1 MKDTW
6 TGMTAAALGRGI
18 ADGTIDP
25 VELTEAFLDATQT
38 HQFGDRIY
46 ARLTPDRARAEAKAA
61 TARARAGHRLSALDG
76 VPISW
81 KDLYDTAGTAT
92 EAGSHLL
99 AGRTPTQDAHV
110 LQNATAAG
118 VICLGKTHMTELAF
132 SGLGLNPKTASPP
145 NINDPSAASGGS
157 SSGAAASV
165 AHGLAPI
172 GIGSDT
178 AGSVRLPAAWNNL
191 VGLKTTAGRLSLD
204 GVVPLC
210 PRFDTV
216 GPLTR
221 TVEDAALMLA
231 VLEGGKPADLT
242 GANLTGVRLG
252 VLNTVAV
259 AQAEDKPRAGFARAL
274 DKLTAAGAAITLL
287 DIPAVTEA
295 MDLALILFGAEAYG
309 TWKDQIEANPS
320 AMFENVLQRFRGGAP
335 FAAADYVAA
344 WQQLERLRADYH
356 AATASF
362 DAIVLPTCP
371 ILPPNQQKLMH
382 DPEYFGERNLS
393 TLRNT
398 RIGSL
403 MGVPGLTLPTGTPS
417 VGILFQGPPSSEER
431 LLRLGAAAE
440 AALA

>member
-1 MKDTW
+1 MTDTW

-25 VELTEAFLDATQT
+25 VELTEAFLSAIEA
-38 HQFGDRIY
+38 HQFADRIY
-46 ARLTPDRARAEAKAA
+46 ARLTPDRARAEARAA
-61 TARARAGHRLSALDG
+61 AARAKAGHRLSALDG

-92 EAGSHLL
+92 EAGSHQL
-99 AGRTPTQDAHV
+99 AGRPHPPEARVH
-110 LQNATAAG
+110 QNATAAG
-118 VICLGKTHMTELAF
+118 LVCLGKTHMTELAF

-145 NINDPSAASGGS
+145 NVNDPDAASGGS

-191 VGLKTTAGRLSLD
+191 VGLKTTAGRLPLD

-242 GANLTGVRLG
+242 GATLTGVRLG

-259 AQAEDKPRAGFARAL
+259 AQAEDKPRAGFTRAL
-274 DKLTAAGAAITLL
+274 GKLAAGGAAITSL
-287 DIPAVTEA
+287 DIPAMTEA

-320 AMFENVLQRFRGGAP
+320 AMFDNVLQRFRGGAP

-356 AATASF
+356 AATAGF

-403 MGVPGLTLPTGTPS
+403 MGVPGLTLPTGTPA
-417 VGILFQGPPSSEER
+417 VGILFQGPPGSEER
-431 LLRLGAAAE
+431 L
-440 AALA
+440 